1 MVSYFMNLALKNW
14 FWKINIGKVIIPM
27 MILIVWKS
35 LKKWSN
41 KHLTHL
47 RLQKSLTKKHST
59 QWSHSALNTK
69 TYFPKLGSLLWK
81 RKQRILSPILISKG
95 KLNRYRD
102 WTERIICHN
111 PKSPSQTKTPNELTS
126 CQNPTSFLMI

>member
-1 MVSYFMNLALKNW
+1 MSYFMNLALKNW

-59 QWSHSALNTK
+59 QWNHSALNTK
-69 TYFPKLGSLLWK
+69 TFFPKLGSLLWK
-81 RKQRILSPILISKG
+81 RKQRIVSPILISKG

-102 WTERIICHN
+102 WTGRILCQNH
-111 PKSPSQTKTPNELTS
+111 KSHSQTKTPNELTS
-126 CQNPTSFLMI
+126 CQKPTSFLMI